1 MIKFNARRKDADKI
15 TAIVAKA
22 DESSKRAGGNGI
34 DRLEVRMSLTA
45 CHLNGCPLDL
55 DKLAAADDFNLLH
68 DVGGI
73 HRHVS
78 RDTGELTDCFRPRC
92 AAPSLVAAQ

>member
-1 MIKFNARRKDADKI
+1 MVKFNARRKDADKI
-15 TAIVAKA
+15 TAIVKKVS
-22 DESSKRAGGNGI
+22 EVMKKSGGP
-34 DRLEVRMSLTA
+34 DVDHLEVRMSLTA

-68 DVGGI
+68 DVIGI

-78 RDTGELTDCFRPRC
+78 RDTGELTDHFRPRC
-92 AAPSLVAAQ
+92 AARIQQAA